1 MTHLT
6 RIVSTLLLFCQLF
19 SLGYGQYTHEF
30 FSGRYK
36 LEWTVSRLDKIVF
49 TATVQT
55 GGWVGFGLNSM
66 PSMDG
71 AYLVVGGVGGVT
83 TLPPTGATTGQ
94 TVVPTTG
101 SPSPTETT
109 SSPSSESTSTPTPV
123 TISST
128 VSSSPSEATT
138 SSTTM
143 TMTTPI
149 PTTTTLPTTPSIT
162 VPGTFPTVVMTT
174 TTTSRPTA
182 PVTFPTVSTPL
193 TSTSAT
199 VAVKQVGNQPYHYTF
214 IGDQAGLGTNYTG
227 GSWRFLGASENFD
240 GNATLLTAI
249 SWERDLEI
257 RNSNETVIS
266 PYEDVY
272 LILLY
277 HSDDEIGPGY
287 QRTMQLINFYH
298 PNSATSG
305 KIFCQFTATF
315 SALLIIFSNY
325 L

>member
-199 VAVKQVGNQPYHYTF
+199 VAVKQVGNQPYHY
-214 IGDQAGLGTNYTG
+214 
-227 GSWRFLGASENFD
+227 
-240 GNATLLTAI
+240 
-249 SWERDLEI
+249 
-257 RNSNETVIS
+257 
-266 PYEDVY
+266 YEDVY